1 MKTAPLVDLPSFH
14 LRRSAPRP
22 LCLQIAAQLGD
33 AISCGRL
40 PVGTRL
46 PSTRSLAA
54 ALGVSRNTA
63 ATAYDELLA
72 GGFIAGRVG
81 DGSYV
86 VRGIRCVRFS
96 DVDGNPLL
104 LRAVSI

>member
-1 MKTAPLVDLPSFH
+1 MKTATRVDLPSFH
-14 LRRSAPRP
+14 LQRSASRP
-22 LCLQIAAQLGD
+22 LSLQIAEELGD

-54 ALGVSRNTA
+54 ALGLSRSTV

-72 GGFIAGRVG
+72 GGLIAGRVG